1 MLRIAHAV
9 WNGTLK
15 AVDSLAS
22 VQQRRMGFVC
32 LFFKQGSILAS
43 ESLLHRIKDSLLE
56 RCDGKQFA
64 KLCVISGVVLIALL
78 TRLKENTATRKAAE
92 AGTINTWAIFNLLLG
107 VPSFHSLSSNEC
119 K

>member
-1 MLRIAHAV
+1 MH
-9 WNGTLK
+9 
-15 AVDSLAS
+15 
-22 VQQRRMGFVC
+22 C
-32 LFFKQGSILAS
+32 
-43 ESLLHRIKDSLLE
+43 IKDSLLQ

-78 TRLKENTATRKAAE
+78 TRLKENTTARKAAE
-92 AGTINTWAIFNLLLG
+92 AGTIDTWTIFNLLD